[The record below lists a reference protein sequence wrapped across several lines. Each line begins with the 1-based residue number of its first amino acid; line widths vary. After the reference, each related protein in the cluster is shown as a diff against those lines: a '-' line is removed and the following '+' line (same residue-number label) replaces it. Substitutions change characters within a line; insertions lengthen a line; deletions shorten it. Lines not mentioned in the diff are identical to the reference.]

1 MHKTKYNIMWITM
14 VLPFIIVMTSII
26 FLPDQIPMHY
36 NFGGEID
43 RYGSKYELLILP
55 ILCFAAGLIFYFSA
69 RYTDKKGLYKEEK
82 ICLISGIGSV
92 FVLDLLLLIH
102 VINSLLGQ
110 NSDGIIQTI
119 DIYKWSAILIGILL
133 CVVGCVLPMVR
144 RNFIL
149 GLRTKWSMQS
159 DDVWKAS
166 QKFGGIAIFIS
177 GLLTIISCTFLE
189 GAFSILVCVGI
200 LSITLITCYFATRYI
215 YRKSEHNKVDP

>member
-1 MHKTKYNIMWITM
+1 
-14 VLPFIIVMTSII
+14 
-26 FLPDQIPMHY
+26 MHY

-69 RYTDKKGLYKEEK
+69 RYTGKKGLYKEEK
-82 ICLISGIGSV
+82 ICLISGIASV
-92 FVLDLLLLIH
+92 FVLDLLLLTH

-166 QKFGGIAIFIS
+166 QKFGGIAAFIS

-200 LSITLITCYFATRYI
+200 LSITLIICYFATRYI
-215 YRKSEHNKVDP
+215 YRKSERNKVDP